1 MGARS
6 VLGACHQLAVPALAA
21 VLPTTLA
28 LVSQPI
34 LRVPLLSHTPIIVLV
49 QLRLVLHYPASRE
62 DSYPSSTHFL
72 GLKAALLR
80 SDYIA

>member
-6 VLGACHQLAVPALAA
+6 VLGACHLLAVPALAA

-34 LRVPLLSHTPIIVLV
+34 LRVPLPSHTPIIVLV
-49 QLRLVLHYPASRE
+49 QSRLVPHDRE
-62 DSYPSSTHFL
+62 DSYASTTQLL
-72 GLKAALLR
+72 GLKQF
-80 SDYIA
+80 S